1 MSFSDLSDPPTVSD
15 SDASDN
21 DSQSGKDNDDQIKI
35 VDPVEINDGLVT
47 YYVNEP
53 IGKRTC
59 LFGNGLSVCVCV
71 FVSVAF
77 MFVHRPSRD
86 KRGGQPEEGPKTQRP
101 PIIVATLLET
111 PV

>member
-47 YYVNEP
+47 YYVKEP

-59 LFGNGLSVCVCV
+59 LFENGLSVCVCV
-71 FVSVAF
+71 CFSCFYVCAQTFSRQTWWTTRRRAKNTATSD
-77 MFVHRPSRD
+77 HRGD
-86 KRGGQPEEGPKTQRP
+86 IT
-101 PIIVATLLET
+101 
-111 PV
+111 